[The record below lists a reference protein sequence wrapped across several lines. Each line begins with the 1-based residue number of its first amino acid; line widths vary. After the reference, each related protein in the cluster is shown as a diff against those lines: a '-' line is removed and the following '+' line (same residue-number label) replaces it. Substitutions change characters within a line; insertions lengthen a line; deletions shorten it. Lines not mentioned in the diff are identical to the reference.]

1 MADMIPTVNGCKTKL
16 LLESLICINSML
28 THFQNIA
35 KIMKESNLDT
45 KSHSGHFEE
54 LNHAFKEM
62 FAELHEIEPVTMFH
76 VNPYSTVGY
85 SFFIK
90 DHHHHVP
97 EGLGMFSLPLY
108 QIYQRYLRSK
118 YWKVRTRLLE
128 QQKTQ
133 TLKA

>member
-1 MADMIPTVNGCKTKL
+1 L
-16 LLESLICINSML
+16 L
-28 THFQNIA
+28 THFQNVA

-54 LNHAFKEM
+54 LNHVFKEM

-90 DHHHHVP
+90 DINA
-97 EGLGMFSLPLY
+97 
-108 QIYQRYLRSK
+108 IYEANAGKSELDFWRYRKPKL
-118 YWKVRTRLLE
+118 
-128 QQKTQ
+128 
-133 TLKA
+133 